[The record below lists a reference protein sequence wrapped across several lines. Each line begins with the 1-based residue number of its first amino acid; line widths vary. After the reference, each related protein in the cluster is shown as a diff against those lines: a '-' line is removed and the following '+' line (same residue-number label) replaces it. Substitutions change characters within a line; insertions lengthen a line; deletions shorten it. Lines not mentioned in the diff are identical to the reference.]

1 MSAINLA
8 EIITGGKNP
17 AKVAY
22 YCNTQQV
29 SYRDLFNR
37 AASLA
42 QGMRAIGVA
51 KRQRVLICLY
61 DTPAISE
68 AFLAALSI
76 GAIPVVVNPR
86 FSRASFEHVL
96 HDSAARLVLG
106 ENDNL
111 ALLDALCQLAPHN
124 PVLMLQD
131 SYGTPGLQIADKL
144 DATHLHLSD
153 FVKALDV
160 PFAFERIGELDAAF
174 WQYTSGTTGKPKAVQ
189 HASRTM
195 LANTDAFARQTHGLG
210 EHDIFYS
217 AAKMFFG
224 YGFGASFFFPLLLGA
239 SAVLD
244 PFMPSN
250 DFTVLRHIGLYR
262 PSVFFGAPAIYA
274 ALLNHVERIKPCLPG
289 QFTCISAGSSLPQ
302 AIFDK
307 WQAAFG
313 LNIYDGIGATEMG
326 HIFIANR
333 AGQVKSG
340 ATGIPIAG
348 YDVALLTREEGQL
361 RPGSGDGGILCVRGP
376 HPDLGYWN
384 RPQATQEKFIAD
396 PFGNDATVGGQ
407 QNRNQAGNHD
417 AENPV
422 ENQAGSRDITPISIS
437 LEYTD
442 CNQGWYVT
450 GDLFSRDADGFY
462 TYRGREDDLFKS
474 NGIWVE
480 PLAIENALLLQVPNL
495 LECALVP
502 KSDEQELVYPVLYC
516 VFNPNTPSRRESI
529 LAVKAALATICD
541 KHSLPREILLL
552 DALPRNDNGKIS
564 RMALAALEMDGSK
577 TA

>member
-1 MSAINLA
+1 MSTINLA
-8 EIITGGKNP
+8 EIIVSGKNP

-42 QGMRAIGVA
+42 QGMRGIGVTR
-51 KRQRVLICLY
+51 RQRVLICLY

-111 ALLDALCQLAPHN
+111 AMLDALCQAAPHN

-144 DATHLHLSD
+144 DASHLHLSD

-195 LANTDAFARQTHGLG
+195 LANTEAFARQTHGLG

-274 ALLNHVERIKPCLPG
+274 ALLNHVERIKPCLPA

-326 HIFIANR
+326 HIFIANS
-333 AGQVKSG
+333 AGQVKPG
-340 ATGIPIAG
+340 ATGQPVAG
-348 YDVALLTREEGQL
+348 YEVALLTREDGQL
-361 RPGSGDGGILCVRGP
+361 RPGSGDSGILCVRGP

-396 PFGNDATVGGQ
+396 PFATGSTVGSKADTEIVGDQ
-407 QNRNQAGNHD
+407 QNR
-417 AENPV
+417 
-422 ENQAGSRDITPISIS
+422 NQAGSRDITPNVSKR
-437 LEYTD
+437 EYPD
-442 CNQGWYVT
+442 GHQGWYVT

-495 LECALVP
+495 LECALEP

-541 KHSLPREILLL
+541 KHNLPREILLL
-552 DALPRNDNGKIS
+552 DGLPRNDNGKIS
-564 RMALAALEMDGSK
+564 RMALAALELDGSK